1 MRDKYLSLLGSNLL
15 VQVEEHPDSVQP
27 MARSEEPNLWGP
39 CLPDSLLWQYPANVF
54 SQVRFKRSEALAV
67 TECHPHRKHLL
78 FQMR

>member
-1 MRDKYLSLLGSNLL
+1 MRDKYPSLLGSNLL
-15 VQVEEHPDSVQP
+15 VQVEEHPVQP
-27 MARSEEPNLWGP
+27 MERSEEPNLWGP

-54 SQVRFKRSEALAV
+54 SQVRFKRTEALAV